1 MKENGI
7 SKDLGLLKNL
17 SEPVKEF
24 LSAIINTPAKEAGEW
39 AADAIRG
46 KRFQT
51 QVKILNKAQK
61 LVEDSGISPG
71 YINMKVLVPLL
82 ESGSLE
88 DDGDIVNMWA
98 NLLATASVSK
108 KVRTS
113 YVGILKELEPVE
125 ARIMQHI
132 YQLIVE
138 EYGYE
143 FNPENE
149 YVAFLKSDEIRNVFG
164 LVNAEFE
171 QAIDNLY
178 RLKLLSPPASTL
190 DFIENKDIPFAHY
203 TKKEIGVTYLGY
215 HFCLACNFNK
225 SKLGKS

>member
-108 KVRTS
+108 KVRAS
-113 YVGILKELEPVE
+113 YVGILKGLEPVE